1 MSTQFEFDA
10 RADFADPER
19 KKRVTREVFAKLAP
33 TYDRFTP
40 GLSFFRDHAWKRE
53 LVAALPPRS
62 RPACLDLACGTG
74 DLCFLLAARY
84 PQGRILGTDITDA
97 MLELARQRN
106 TYANVEF
113 KNADMMQTG
122 LPSESFDIITGGYA
136 LRNAPDLDLALK
148 EIARLL
154 KPGGTAAFLDFSN
167 PPQPVLRRLN
177 HALLKIWG
185 SAWGLCLYG
194 NPKLFTYITA
204 SLNAFPDRVALRRCF
219 AAHSLSVTGSRLH
232 MFGMLETIF
241 VQKSA

>member
-1 MSTQFEFDA
+1 MSTEFEFDA
-10 RADFADPER
+10 RADFADPAR
-19 KKRVTREVFAKLAP
+19 KQRVTREVFAKLAP

-53 LVAALPPRS
+53 LVATLPPLS

-74 DLCFLLAARY
+74 DLCFLLAQRY
-84 PQGRILGTDITDA
+84 PQGRILGSDITEA
-97 MLELARQRN
+97 MLELARKRN
-106 TYANVEF
+106 QFAHVEF
-113 KNADMMQTG
+113 QNLDMMETG
-122 LPSESFDIITGGYA
+122 LPAGSCDLITGGYA

-148 EIARLL
+148 EITRLL
-154 KPGGTAAFLDFSN
+154 KPGGAAAFLDFSN
-167 PPQPVLRRLN
+167 PPQPALRRLN

-185 SAWGLCLYG
+185 GAWGLGLYG

-219 AAHSLSVTGSRLH
+219 ATHNLSVTGSRLH